1 MFDKGRC
8 SLTHY
13 ARILLQT
20 KINFT
25 SKTLT
30 FISTIVFLNLILN
43 HYTDFYECPEAKT
56 GNKERTKT
64 WLG

>member
-25 SKTLT
+25 SKSFT
-30 FISTIVFLNLILN
+30 FKSVIVFLNLILN
-43 HYTDFYECPEAKT
+43 HYTDLYECPEAKT
-56 GNKERTKT
+56 DNKERTKT